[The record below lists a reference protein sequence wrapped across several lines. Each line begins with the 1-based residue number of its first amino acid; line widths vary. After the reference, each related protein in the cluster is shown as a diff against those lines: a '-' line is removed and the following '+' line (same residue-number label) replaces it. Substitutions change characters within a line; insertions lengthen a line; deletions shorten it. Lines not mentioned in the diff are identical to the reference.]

1 MASVSELMSH
11 IKDAMKAK
19 DKDRLKTL
27 RSISAAIKQIE
38 VDERVEVDDTRLVSI
53 LTKMAKQRRES
64 IDQFAKADRQDLI
77 DIEESEL
84 KIISKYLPQ
93 ALTEQEIS
101 DLIDQAMAETKA
113 ETMKDMGKVMGWLK
127 PKTEGRADMG
137 KLSGSIKAK
146 LS

>member
-1 MASVSELMSH
+1 MASVSELKSH
-11 IKDAMKAK
+11 IIVAMKAK
-19 DKDRLKTL
+19 DKERLKTL
-27 RSISAAIKQIE
+27 RSMSASIKQIE
-38 VDERVEVDDTRLVSI
+38 VDERVEVDDARFVSI

-64 IDQFAKADRQDLI
+64 IEQFAKANRQDLI

-84 KIISKYLPQ
+84 AIITQYLPQ
-93 ALTEQEIS
+93 PLTEQEVL

-113 ETMKDMGKVMGWLK
+113 ATMKDMGKVMGWLK
-127 PKTEGRADMG
+127 PKMEGRADMG

>member
-1 MASVSELMSH
+1 
-11 IKDAMKAK
+11 MKAK
-19 DKDRLKTL
+19 DKDRLKVL

-38 VDERVEVDDTRLVSI
+38 VDERVDVDDARFVTI

-64 IDQFAKADRQDLI
+64 IEQFSKADRQDLI
-77 DIEESEL
+77 DIEEAEL
-84 KIISKYLPQ
+84 IIISEYLPQ

-101 DLIDQAMAETKA
+101 ELIDQAMDATKA